1 MNRFTEELW
10 QQVLSNLALVLGTD
24 AKKYEK
30 NPAAKLFA
38 AIPYLADSEDPD
50 RFALSNL
57 LTFHAATKAREVFNH
72 RPSDD
77 VDPYRRLACFHVG
90 NQADPKVVDYGL
102 TLLALISLSD
112 HEHDRDGDKK
122 VGKYNP
128 LNEGKWDATKV
139 RTDLQAELDKNP
151 ALKASFGEV
160 VDFGVAAQGWWNS

>member
-10 QQVLSNLALVLGTD
+10 QQALANLALVIGND
-24 AKKYEK
+24 AQKYLK

-38 AIPYLADSEDPD
+38 AIPYLSGSEDPD

-57 LTFHAATKAREVFNH
+57 LTFHAATKARAVFNH

-77 VDPYRRLACFHVG
+77 ADPFRRLACFHVG

-102 TLLALISLSD
+102 TLLAMISLGD

-122 VGKYNP
+122 AGKYNP
-128 LNEGKWDATKV
+128 LNEGKWDAAQI
-139 RTDLQAELDKNP
+139 RSELQTELDKSP

-160 VDFGVAAQGWWNS
+160 VPEASVRGGWWSV